1 MQTITCQPLPLLT
14 QATSGFGEQR
24 EVHEDAKGDGPLH
37 GLAEGVHSNA
47 IKYIMTTRSAEA
59 PSVLCAFQPATGQT
73 GSHKLTQ
80 TAACAA

>member
-37 GLAEGVHSNA
+37 GLAECYHSNA

-59 PSVLCAFQPATGQT
+59 PSVLCAFQGHGDLA
-73 GSHKLTQ
+73 GSHKSTQ
-80 TAACAA
+80 TAARTA